1 MKWNLQPV
9 WVERVAWG
17 IAALIT
23 LAAVWPDS
31 PASVTDRADGC
42 SRIATNTSLGASES
56 AVTKPIAAVRV
67 GDFVLASD
75 PVTGHVGR
83 KRVTRIYHSIS
94 DHLRILTLESPS
106 GERQQLKT
114 TDDHPFWVPE
124 RGWIEAGDLNVGD
137 NVLQHDQAAA
147 TIGATDYEPH
157 PEGIPVYNFE
167 TEDLHTYFVAAHGS
181 RAPPVLVHN
190 CGFRSPP
197 KSKPVA
203 PKRKPTRAQKR
214 SRSGH
219 VGDPPHGPTG
229 RSAPRR
235 VGAKHGPKTDANAPH
250 NATIRTHGDLL
261 ESGGNKVIAGGG
273 KLPERPI
280 KTPGGVKGGRR
291 PDILFETPNGQI
303 RGRNV
308 GKTDRFGNPIKRE
321 LEALDDLNGPGGIPT
336 DFVPYD

>member
-229 RSAPRR
+229 RSAPKY
-235 VGAKHGPKTDANAPH
+235 GATPQGRPFTKHYGTETGPVRNIPGSVVDN
-250 NATIRTHGDLL
+250 TITTTKG
-261 ESGGNKVIAGGG
+261 V
-273 KLPERPI
+273 P
-280 KTPGGVKGGRR
+280 VKGGKTVHYDPGNNVTVVTGDGGSIVSVHKGPPRA
-291 PDILFETPNGQI
+291 GQLP
-303 RGRNV
+303 
-308 GKTDRFGNPIKRE
+308 K
-321 LEALDDLNGPGGIPT
+321 
-336 DFVPYD
+336 